1 MPKLFNDLCNSK
13 IDTLKNFAVS
23 NHEKPIRP
31 LYSEAPMKII
41 NMISNSTTA
50 SIKLRFWREYG
61 LSDDGK
67 LRTTNLR
74 RLPTAELNIQQTAS
88 TVSLTYQDSEN
99 RNRWFTAKTISN
111 NAWKNSYMVSL
122 ASSCTNFEKR
132 YDSVLFFLYLQ
143 KYNKH
148 ILVWG
153 SNAGYKGKHN
163 NLT

>member
-99 RNRWFTAKTISN
+99 RNR
-111 NAWKNSYMVSL
+111 
-122 ASSCTNFEKR
+122 
-132 YDSVLFFLYLQ
+132 
-143 KYNKH
+143 
-148 ILVWG
+148 
-153 SNAGYKGKHN
+153 
-163 NLT
+163 